1 MALRIWHQNKIV
13 HGHFAEAIKL
23 HKQNHKYGLFKHRA
37 TDTGI
42 LMATRLKSGSAR
54 ASVLCGLYF
63 FFSESEHHN
72 NPKFRVSDIR
82 NQVRFLATG
91 QWRHQQKEASVHQ
104 VIVGRGV
111 VEQGR
116 FWELDL
122 MSCWDGAATA
132 QGIESLKPRMK
143 IKHCAVLPEPW

>member
-1 MALRIWHQNKIV
+1 MVTLLKQFGIRAKSSMVTLLKQSSCINRI
-13 HGHFAEAIKL
+13 
-23 HKQNHKYGLFKHRA
+23 
-37 TDTGI
+37 T
-42 LMATRLKSGSAR
+42 
-54 ASVLCGLYF
+54 
-63 FFSESEHHN
+63 ESEHHN

-91 QWRHQQKEASVHQ
+91 QWRHQPKEASVHQ

-116 FWELDL
+116 FRELDL

-143 IKHCAVLPEPW
+143 IKRCAVLPEPL

>member
-1 MALRIWHQNKIV
+1 
-13 HGHFAEAIKL
+13 
-23 HKQNHKYGLFKHRA
+23 
-37 TDTGI
+37 
-42 LMATRLKSGSAR
+42 MATRLKSGSAR
-54 ASVLCGLYF
+54 ASVLCGLY

-91 QWRHQQKEASVHQ
+91 QWRHQPKEASVHQ

-116 FWELDL
+116 FRELDL

-143 IKHCAVLPEPW
+143 IKRRAVLPEPLW